1 MASATFCPTKSD
13 IPSIAKVQD
22 RFDEWRRNRPKRE
35 QIPNELW
42 AEAVELARIHGIS
55 KVSSTLRLNYSKL
68 KKQIKNASFPVK
80 HCHDTLLPFIELQT
94 IPGNCGDNCVIDLK
108 RPDGN
113 CMTIQLQNA
122 CSASHLI
129 QVIQTFIG

>member
-1 MASATFCPTKSD
+1 MESTKSCQTKSE

-22 RFDEWRRNRPKRE
+22 KFDEWRRTRPKRE

-42 AEAVELARIHGIS
+42 TEAVELARIHGIS

-68 KKQIKNASFPVK
+68 KKQFKNDSFPAK
-80 HCHDTLLPFIELQT
+80 HCHDALLPFIELQAM
-94 IPGNCGDNCVIDLK
+94 PGNCSDNCIIDLK

-122 CSASHLI
+122 CSALHLT